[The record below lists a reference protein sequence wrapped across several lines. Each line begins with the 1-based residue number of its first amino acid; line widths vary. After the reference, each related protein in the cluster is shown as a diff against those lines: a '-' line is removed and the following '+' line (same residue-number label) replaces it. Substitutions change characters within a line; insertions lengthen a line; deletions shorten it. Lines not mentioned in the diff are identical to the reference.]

1 MTLYSCF
8 IFSVIDIGTDFLVL
22 REYLWSREQHFI
34 FSALTLTFIYLP
46 AVNTIA
52 AVIGPRRMAFLSIVG
67 GFFTG
72 ILGSTGGFLYAWYFE
87 LDTHNVYDENPVLV
101 LMLFS
106 LFLLG
111 LGYFFLGW
119 VLWASSKRRIF
130 SCSHDNCF
138 TERLFTTIFLVII
151 FPISP
156 LIYLF
161 IKLLAVFKSE
171 NKFIQAQSRLTT
183 TGEAILEATPQF
195 VLLLYVVMTTLSPT
209 TTQIISLVT
218 SSLTL
223 SLPNIER
230 YVIARSGE
238 YGFRSIL
245 KNISVFLTFSL
256 FKVLSIAVIFRFFG
270 ILSFGL
276 VFIEI
281 VLVAITMG
289 IFKSCFNLES
299 KGFTLGLESIFLGW
313 LTMTNLQHSKG
324 AAFARLV
331 SSIVTLIYKSL
342 IVEAIISLRNY
353 DPSIPGEFIPFLDWN
368 KLKITNNIYTMDWN
382 WIGISK
388 TLDIYTMDIFLHGT
402 VCLGAVSLVLD
413 ILTGCCKDET
423 FWESSI
429 ILEGL
434 KGCKC
439 CDDEE

>member
-1 MTLYSCF
+1 MIIC
-8 IFSVIDIGTDFLVL
+8 SVSDIGTDFFLL
-22 REYLWSREQHFI
+22 SEYLWSREQHFI
-34 FSALTLTFIYLP
+34 FSALTLTYIYLP
-46 AVNTIA
+46 ALNTIA
-52 AVIGPRRMAFLSIVG
+52 ALIGPRRTAFLSIVG

-72 ILGSTGGFLYAWYFE
+72 ILGSTGGFFYTWYFD
-87 LDTHNVYDENPVLV
+87 LDTHNVYDENPVLI
-101 LMLFS
+101 LSLLS

-130 SCSHDNCF
+130 SWSHDKCF
-138 TERLFTTIFLVII
+138 TERFFTTIFVVILL
-151 FPISP
+151 PISP
-156 LIYLF
+156 LIYII

-171 NKFIQAQSRLTT
+171 NKFIQAQSRLTSQ
-183 TGEAILEATPQF
+183 GEAVLEATPQF

-209 TTQIISLVT
+209 NAQIFSLVT

-230 YVIARSGE
+230 YVIARDEE
-238 YGFRSIL
+238 YGFKSIL
-245 KNISVFLTFSL
+245 KNISVFLTFSM
-256 FKVLSIAVIFRFFG
+256 FKVLSIAVMFRFFG

-276 VFIEI
+276 LFIEI

-289 IFKSCFNLES
+289 ILNCCFKLES

-313 LTMTNLQHSKG
+313 LTMTNLQHCKG

-342 IVEAIISLRNY
+342 IVEAIILIKNY
-353 DPSIPGEFIPFLDWN
+353 DPSIPGKFIPFLDWN
-368 KLKITNNIYTMDWN
+368 DLKMVNDINTMDLTF
-382 WIGISK
+382 GIASTGYY
-388 TLDIYTMDIFLHGT
+388 TLPAMDLFLHGT
-402 VCLGAVSLVLD
+402 VCLGVLSLVLD

-423 FWESSI
+423 FLESSI

-434 KGCKC
+434 KGCRC
-439 CDDEE
+439 CDEEK

>member
-1 MTLYSCF
+1 MF
-8 IFSVIDIGTDFLVL
+8 ICSAIDIGADFLVL
-22 REYLWSREQHFI
+22 REYLWSGDHHFI

-46 AVNTIA
+46 ALNPITA
-52 AVIGPRRMAFLSIVG
+52 LIGPRRTAIFFIVG

-72 ILGSTGGFLYAWYFE
+72 ILGSMVGFFYAWYFE
-87 LDTHNVYDENPVLV
+87 LDTQNVYDKNPVLI
-101 LMLFS
+101 LSLFS

-119 VLWASSKRRIF
+119 VLWASTKQKRF
-130 SCSHDNCF
+130 SCSSDNCF
-138 TERLFTTIFLVII
+138 KERFFTTIFVVILL
-151 FPISP
+151 PISP
-156 LIYLF
+156 LIYII
-161 IKLLAVFKSE
+161 IKLLAVFKSK
-171 NKFIQAQSRLTT
+171 NKFIQAQSRLTSQ
-183 TGEAILEATPQF
+183 GEAVLEATPQF

-209 TTQIISLVT
+209 TTQIFSLVT

-230 YVIARSGE
+230 YVIARHGE
-238 YGFRSIL
+238 YGFKSIL
-245 KNISVFLTFSL
+245 KHISVFFTFSL
-256 FKVLSIAVIFRFFG
+256 FKVLSIAVIFRFFQ

-276 VFIEI
+276 LFIEI

-289 IFKSCFNLES
+289 IMNFCFNLES

-313 LTMTNLQHSKG
+313 LTMTNLEHSKG

-331 SSIVTLIYKSL
+331 SSFVTLIYKSL
-342 IVEAIISLRNY
+342 IVEAIILIRNY

-368 KLKITNNIYTMDWN
+368 ELKMVNDT
-382 WIGISK
+382 
-388 TLDIYTMDIFLHGT
+388 YTMDIFLHGT

-423 FWESSI
+423 FLESSI
-429 ILEGL
+429 MLEGL

-439 CDDEE
+439 CDEEE

>member
-1 MTLYSCF
+1 MKNTFLF
-8 IFSVIDIGTDFLVL
+8 ICSVTDIGTDFFLL
-22 REYLWSREQHFI
+22 RDYLWSEEQDFI

-46 AVNTIA
+46 ALNTIA
-52 AVIGPRRMAFLSIVG
+52 ALIGPRTTALLSIVG

-72 ILGSTGGFLYAWYFE
+72 ILGSTGGFLYAWYFD
-87 LDTHNVYDENPVLV
+87 LDTHNVYNENPVLI
-101 LMLFS
+101 LSLFS

-138 TERLFTTIFLVII
+138 TERFFTTIFVVILL
-151 FPISP
+151 PISP
-156 LIYLF
+156 LIYLI
-161 IKLLAVFKSE
+161 IKLLAVFKSK
-171 NKFIQAQSRLTT
+171 NKFIQAQSRLTSQ
-183 TGEAILEATPQF
+183 GEAVLEATPQF

-209 TTQIISLVT
+209 TTQIFSLVT

-230 YVIARSGE
+230 YVIARNGE
-238 YGFRSIL
+238 YGFTSIL

-256 FKVLSIAVIFRFFG
+256 FKVLSIAVMFRFFK

-276 VFIEI
+276 IFIEI
-281 VLVAITMG
+281 VLVAIAMG
-289 IFKSCFNLES
+289 IMNFCFNLES

-313 LTMTNLQHSKG
+313 LTMTNLEHSKG

-331 SSIVTLIYKSL
+331 SSFVTLIYKSL
-342 IVEAIISLRNY
+342 IVEAIILIRNY

-368 KLKITNNIYTMDWN
+368 ELKMVNDT
-382 WIGISK
+382 
-388 TLDIYTMDIFLHGT
+388 YTMDIFLHGT

-423 FWESSI
+423 FLESSI

-439 CDDEE
+439 CDEEE